1 MNRHASKGES
11 RVARAFTLVELLV
24 VITLLV
30 VVVLIGLPAF
40 ASMLQ
45 GSARTLA
52 ENQIRAGMSS
62 ARDAAIRSMNGD
74 SAAVFFF
81 EPGGRTT
88 IVPCIE
94 VGTIKD
100 RDPSGRAGTV
110 ERSVFA
116 PISTSEPVQLPPGW
130 MVRGYVPANR
140 LHSATNATGWY
151 PSYPGQREY
160 DTTSG
165 SWVFPETDFY
175 DISAA
180 SDSRG
185 GSVETLRQTF
195 MVRFQARTGQLV
207 MSETAPAVVV
217 SPRPSTANRVPA
229 DGAVTRNNAETWKRV
244 DRAAE
249 GSAVWSRRTIQ
260 RLAND
265 PTQQIVLRQ
274 LMGAESGDTILCG
287 SVSLLSAYE
296 ENRLAASLGAR
307 GTNRVTGSMYQP
319 HAGGTNPPRVDNT
332 LFDSTYSS
340 NNFVDR
346 TDRWMIGRLTDLNGQ
361 FVSSDAILLS
371 FDRFTAQPREIK
383 P

>member
-1 MNRHASKGES
+1 MNTQASIRRS
-11 RVARAFTLVELLV
+11 RLNSAFTLVELLV

-62 ARDAAIRSMNGD
+62 ARDAAIRSLNGD

-100 RDPSGRAGTV
+100 RDPSGGNSTV

-130 MVRGYVPANR
+130 MVRGYVPGNR
-140 LHSATNATGWY
+140 LHSATNTTGWY
-151 PSYPGQREY
+151 PSYPGQRVY
-160 DTTSG
+160 DTTAG

-175 DISAA
+175 DIAA
-180 SDSRG
+180 TSDARG
-185 GSVETLRQTF
+185 GGVETLRQSF

-229 DGAVTRNNAETWKRV
+229 DGAVTRGNPETWKRV

-249 GSAVWSRRTIQ
+249 GTAVWTRRAIQ

-265 PTQQIVLRQ
+265 PTQQTVLRS
-274 LMGAESGDTILCG
+274 LIGAESGDTILCG

-296 ENRLAASLGAR
+296 ESRLAASLGAR
-307 GTNRVTGSMYQP
+307 GTNRVTNSMYLP
-319 HAGGTNPPRVDNT
+319 HAGGTNPPIVDNN
-332 LFDSTYSS
+332 LFDASYSAYD
-340 NNFVDR
+340 FVER
-346 TDRWMIGRLTDLNGQ
+346 TDRWMIGQLTDLNGQ
-361 FVSSDAILLS
+361 FVASDAILLS